1 MFLLEWIGREEEEKT
16 RERGRVRRLS
26 VKNTVLTGVM
36 MDVVGVG
43 SSGGELVLG
52 ACGMVTKTNGGA
64 QDGPYRL

>member
-1 MFLLEWIGREEEEKT
+1 M
-16 RERGRVRRLS
+16 RRLS
-26 VKNTVLTGVM
+26 VKNTIPTGVM

>member
-1 MFLLEWIGREEEEKT
+1 M
-16 RERGRVRRLS
+16 RRLS
-26 VKNTVLTGVM
+26 VKNTILTGVM

-43 SSGGELVLG
+43 SSGRELVLG